1 MDDLISLLNATLR
14 VSPPLILCALAGL
27 FSERSGVFDIGLEGK
42 MLAGAFAA
50 ASVAVVS
57 GSPWLG
63 LAVSIAVTLTLA
75 MLHAYISISQ
85 NGNQTISG
93 MAINIIAS
101 GLTPVLAIAWFHQG
115 GITPALPTAARY
127 QPIILPFAAQLRDV
141 PIIGTLYS
149 GLLSGHTPIVYF
161 TALTVPLTAWVLYRS
176 RFGLRLR
183 AVGEN
188 PHAVDTAG
196 ISVAR
201 LRYTAQLW
209 NGLLAG
215 FAGSYLSTAI
225 GAGFIQ
231 DMSAGRGFLALAA
244 LVAGKWRPVPTML
257 ACLFFAFADALQFRL
272 QGYELP
278 LIGKIPVSLVQSF
291 PYLLTVVVLAGFVG
305 KAVAPRAGGIPY
317 IKSR

>member
-27 FSERSGVFDIGLEGK
+27 LSERSGVFDIGLEGK
-42 MLAGAFAA
+42 LLAGAFAA
-50 ASVAVVS
+50 ASVAS
-57 GSPWLG
+57 LTGSPWPG
-63 LAVSIAVTLTLA
+63 LLVAIVVTVTLS
-75 MLHAYISISQ
+75 MLHAYISVTQ

-93 MAINIIAS
+93 MAINIIAG

-115 GITPALPTAARY
+115 GTTPRLASAARY
-127 QPIILPFAAQLRDV
+127 QAIALPGADTLRDV
-141 PIIGTLYS
+141 PLIGPIY
-149 GLLSGHTPIVYF
+149 GGMLSGHTPIVYF
-161 TALTVPLTAWVLYRS
+161 TALIVPAIAWVLYRS

-196 ISVAR
+196 ISVSR
-201 LRYTAQLW
+201 LRYTALAW
-209 NGLLAG
+209 NGVLAG
-215 FAGSYLSTAI
+215 FAGSYLATAL

-244 LVAGKWRPVPTML
+244 LVAGKWKPVPTML
-257 ACLFFAFADALQFRL
+257 ACLFFAFADALQFRI
-272 QGYELP
+272 QGLA
-278 LIGKIPVSLVQSF
+278 IPVIGTIPVALVQSF

-317 IKSR
+317 VKSR